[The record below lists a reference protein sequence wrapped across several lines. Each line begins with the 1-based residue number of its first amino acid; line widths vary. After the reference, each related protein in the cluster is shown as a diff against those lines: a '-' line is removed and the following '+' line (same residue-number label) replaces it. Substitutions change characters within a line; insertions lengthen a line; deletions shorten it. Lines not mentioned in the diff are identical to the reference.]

1 MTDLDNSLKDRPAQ
15 HSGNAEE
22 INHIP
27 INRTEGYADSEA
39 KIAAE
44 YLAELTHRYGYEPN
58 RIGLEVTLPDLTPRR
73 IADLVIFHDDERTR
87 PYAVI
92 EFKREGIT
100 DSELDRAVE
109 RVCDYGTSPKFRA
122 NFVGVVAGQTRRFL
136 DFSPRYGILEREAN
150 IVADLPRQYGK
161 PEEFRFRKG
170 TQDDISPV
178 NKEVLISTIKKCHQ
192 TLWGGGRLSP
202 PEAFG
207 ELCKIIFVKI
217 NDEINRKKGEPYEF
231 QIKTHESSSK
241 LYERIQSIYKEQQQ
255 REPDVFTD
263 TIKIDAATLRTIVS
277 YLERIN
283 LSDTDLD
290 TKGVAFETFMDG
302 FFKGHFGQYFTPRE
316 IIDFMVAMMQP
327 QNNERVLDPAC
338 GSGGFL
344 LHALDYI
351 RKEAGEYH
359 DDPID
364 RFRYWH
370 DFAKDLLFG
379 IEVNEE
385 IARVA
390 KMNMIL
396 HDDGHTNVISADALQ
411 QFDRIRERSG
421 NNEFKEGSFDLI
433 LTTPPFGTMVPL
445 SDHPYLKDYEL
456 WDQPN
461 KTGHKRLR
469 KNQRTEILFIEQI
482 WHFLK
487 PGIGRAAVVIPDGI
501 LTNSSLQGAR
511 DFLLE
516 RFQINAVVSLPQTAF
531 THFGSS
537 VKTSIIFLRRRNNNE
552 KPSDDEAIFMAL
564 PELIGYDATGSI
576 TENQLPE
583 VMRQYRTFEK
593 NPKPSPTKTLRSEK
607 KPQCFAVGRGEV
619 LQRLDPKF
627 IIFGGHNLLKGVK
640 TQKLGSL
647 VIKEPEY
654 GSSEKPVPMRHD
666 NDVKYIRITDFDDE
680 GIAPDNEFMTVES
693 VDK

>member
-1 MTDLDNSLKDRPAQ
+1 MEMPTFQERGRQKRLPMLQSTTQKDMPILKRKLGQ
-15 HSGNAEE
+15 K
-22 INHIP
+22 
-27 INRTEGYADSEA
+27 YW
-39 KIAAE
+39 
-44 YLAELTHRYGYEPN
+44 AELIYRYGYEPKH
-58 RIGLEVTLPDLTPRR
+58 IGVEVTVPDRTPRDA
-73 IADLVIFHDDERTR
+73 ADLVVFRDDRRTR

-92 EFKREGIT
+92 ECKRDDIT
-100 DSELDRAVE
+100 DSEFDQAVE
-109 RVCDYGTSPKFRA
+109 QACGNGTWAKLRA

-231 QIKTHESSSK
+231 QIKTHESSGK
-241 LYERIQSIYKEQQQ
+241 LYERIQSIYEEQQQ

-277 YLERIN
+277 HLEGIN

-316 IIDFMVAMMQP
+316 VINFMVNMMQP

-344 LHALDYI
+344 LHALDYV
-351 RKEAGEYH
+351 RNEASAYH
-359 DDPID
+359 DDPIN
-364 RFRYWH
+364 RFKHWH

-411 QFDRIRERSG
+411 ELDHLRERSG

-433 LTTPPFGTMVPL
+433 LTNPPFGAKVSL
-445 SDHPYLKDYEL
+445 SEQPYLENYEL
-456 WDQPN
+456 GNQTS
-461 KTGHKRLR
+461 KTGRKRPR
-469 KNQRTEILFIEQI
+469 KNQRTEILFLERI
-482 WHFLK
+482 WAFLK
-487 PGIGRAAVVIPDGI
+487 PATGRAAVIIPDGI
-501 LTNSSLQGAR
+501 LTNSSLQEVR

-516 RFQINAVVSLPQTAF
+516 CFQIKAIVSLPQMAF
-531 THFGSS
+531 AHFGAG
-537 VKTSIIFLRRRNNNE
+537 VKASIVFLRRRDEGE
-552 KPSDDEAIFMAL
+552 KLSDDEPIFMAIA
-564 PELIGYDATGSI
+564 ERIGYDATGRKDSI
-576 TENQLPE
+576 NDLKIICEEYRRFSDENPD
-583 VMRQYRTFEK
+583 F
-593 NPKPSPTKTLRSEK
+593 
-607 KPQCFAVGRGEV
+607 
-619 LQRLDPKF
+619 
-627 IIFGGHNLLKGVK
+627 FG
-640 TQKLGSL
+640 
-647 VIKEPEY
+647 
-654 GSSEKPVPMRHD
+654 
-666 NDVKYIRITDFDDE
+666 
-680 GIAPDNEFMTVES
+680 
-693 VDK
+693 